1 MNSSE
6 VLMMNFKCVP
16 AAFAF
21 ALFCLSLSAW
31 TEGTGK
37 SASTPSLACQPSA
50 ELYLGA
56 ALKESRDAGGE
67 GDESGRK
74 VRLDAGI
81 KAALNADVPVGGIRA
96 DMILSCGLPYTDVTE
111 LGGADGGNSD
121 GEGLVAFL
129 DEKHLLRAGV
139 SFYMSTPRLP
149 YDAALYCGTL
159 RFAGGLARL
168 KKPCLAAPWNYGS
181 ISLLSRGLA
190 AGLPGFTSS
199 ETPPACAV
207 VLKPSGGADVLPAV
221 ELAVT
226 QEGEAYAS
234 LSTEMPV
241 PFSTSSLVYLAGN
254 AGSFVYGGKELK
266 SWFYKE
272 PYYRERRYLS
282 ADAEAGFRLEKYL
295 SLNLAAGFSENPHG
309 SFEEAFFWRRGQ
321 AALSF
326 RHLGLTASHFCAE
339 TPDMI
344 LPGGSRLNQRSRLS
358 LNPSVRIPVKFPSGE
373 GRLSLALLG
382 MKDGKLKGGEDYD
395 SFCHGFKAAWK
406 FRRLSLSGQYT
417 ESFPERGE
425 DGEESPHVRKLG
437 LGLSWRGGSF
447 RTSSSL
453 SLKREGEK
461 DTLSFSQ
468 KLYPARGAVSS
479 VSLGIG
485 SQLKDG
491 EQEKLTMSLGAAF
504 LFRAGH
510 CNIRGKLLYSST
522 FCGEF

>member
-1 MNSSE
+1 
-6 VLMMNFKCVP
+6 MMNLKCVP
-16 AAFAF
+16 AAFGL
-21 ALFCLSLSAW
+21 ALSCLSLSAW
-31 TEGTGK
+31 AEGAGE
-37 SASTPSLACQPSA
+37 SASTPSLDCQPKA

-56 ALKESRDAGGE
+56 ALKESRDPGGE
-67 GDESGRK
+67 GDETGRK
-74 VRLDAGI
+74 LRLDAGI
-81 KAALNADVPVGGIRA
+81 KAGMKAGFPLGTVSM
-96 DMILSCGLPYTDVTE
+96 DMILSGGLPYTDFGKTGMQE
-111 LGGADGGNSD
+111 GAA
-121 GEGLVAFL
+121 VFL
-129 DEKHLLRAGV
+129 DENLVRRAGV
-139 SFYMSTPRLP
+139 SFYINTPRLP
-149 YDAALYCGTL
+149 YDAALSCGTL

-190 AGLPGFTSS
+190 VSLPGFTSS

-207 VLKPSGGADVLPAV
+207 VLNPSGGEAVLPSV

-234 LSTEMPV
+234 LFTELPV

-254 AGSFVYGGKELK
+254 AGSFVYGSKELK

-295 SLNLAAGFSENPHG
+295 SLNLAAGFTENPHG
-309 SFEEAFFWRRGQ
+309 GLDEAWFWRRGQ

-326 RHLGLTASHFCAE
+326 WHLGLTASHFFAE
-339 TPDMI
+339 SPEMI
-344 LPGGSRLNQRSRLS
+344 LPGGSRLGQRSRLS
-358 LNPSVRIPVKFPSGE
+358 LNPSVKIPVRLPSGN
-373 GRLSLALLG
+373 GTFSLAMLG
-382 MKDGKLKGGEDYD
+382 MKDVKLKGGEDYD

-406 FRRLSLSGQYT
+406 FRRLTLSGQFT
-417 ESFPERGE
+417 DSFPERGE
-425 DGEESPHVRKLG
+425 DGEDSEHVRKLT
-437 LGLSWRGGSF
+437 LAFSWRGGSF
-447 RTSSSL
+447 RSSSSL
-453 SLKREGEK
+453 SLRREGEK

-468 KLYPARGAVSS
+468 KLYPAKGALSS

-485 SQLKDG
+485 SQRKDG
-491 EQEKLTMSLGAAF
+491 EQEKLSLSLGAVF

-510 CNIRGKLLYSST
+510 CNIRGKLFYSST